1 MAKKLDGDWRRLAD
15 IARIPVRI
23 SIEVSLCI
31 DVKTTAESQFFRT
44 SKGNENMVRNIG
56 ETIFWFELLPGT
68 SEVRKNEYWEIKI
81 NSICS
86 YSCVDVLKI
95 NILTS

>member
-1 MAKKLDGDWRRLAD
+1 MAKKLDGSRLAD
-15 IARIPVRI
+15 IAGIPVRI
-23 SIEVSLCI
+23 SIEVPLCI

-68 SEVRKNEYWEIKI
+68 SEVRKNEY
-81 NSICS
+81 
-86 YSCVDVLKI
+86 
-95 NILTS
+95 